1 MLGRHR
7 LHRIR
12 ALAIVITFPTSRETD
27 MTATVQKLRVSELP
41 AQHAADPVT
50 PAQARARFFNSGN
63 AFNVQLPPVPDM
75 AFADEP
81 ARALDPETPTGMILC
96 DISEQLECPFPATS
110 PLVLAGYARIRAGE
124 TLTTDPRASGVI
136 AYVIQGTGVT
146 RCGAEEIAW
155 DRGDIMLFPG
165 GDAQHHESGE
175 DDVVLWVVSNEPQVV
190 FEGLQPPAAGEAP
203 TGVVHYRA
211 ADIKAQADHLI
222 DNAEEGELPGYAI
235 VLSSEQ
241 NEASRNVLPTL
252 TLAMNSLPG
261 GTMQRPH
268 RHNSVAVSLVVS
280 GEGCYSVVDG
290 KRKDWSPWAT
300 TITPAVSVHSHHNGG
315 NSRAMFLIVQDGGLY
330 YHMRAMGFE
339 FAED

>member
-1 MLGRHR
+1 MLGRCR
-7 LHRIR
+7 LHRYR
-12 ALAIVITFPTSRETD
+12 ALAIVIPFPTSRETD

-96 DISEQLECPFPATS
+96 DISEQLDCPFPATS

-136 AYVIQGTGVT
+136 AYVIQGTGAT
-146 RCGAEEIAW
+146 RCGEEEIAW
-155 DRGDIMLFPG
+155 ERGDIMLFPG
-165 GDAQHHESGE
+165 GDAQHHEA
-175 DDVVLWVVSNEPQVV
+175 DDDDAVLWVVSNEPQVA

-280 GEGCYSVVDG
+280 GEGCYSMVDG

-300 TITPAVSVHSHHNGG
+300 TITPAVSVHSHHNSG

-330 YHMRAMGFE
+330 YHTRAMGFE
-339 FAED
+339 FAEE